1 MRLSLSAVRQERF
14 AEAEWVGSVALP
26 ERVAGER
33 LRVQLAEYEV
43 HEADTIGLPPL
54 LAVLPQRDHRLVY
67 ADSVELP

>member
-1 MRLSLSAVRQERF
+1 M
-14 AEAEWVGSVALP
+14 GSVALP